1 MMFYV
6 SAILSFTYSQNLQ
19 PHTQGVIWNLFSS
32 ATPYK
37 LFLFTAKSFLKM
49 HFIPLFCHSHTRKM
63 KQNSTV
69 STLKRKK
76 SKPKAVYIVNILKD
90 LKKAVSETWCK
101 QVQWFPVCNKENTFS
116 LIPDATPRQDSS
128 LQMQQA

>member
-1 MMFYV
+1 
-6 SAILSFTYSQNLQ
+6 
-19 PHTQGVIWNLFSS
+19 
-32 ATPYK
+32 
-37 LFLFTAKSFLKM
+37 
-49 HFIPLFCHSHTRKM
+49 M

-90 LKKAVSETWCK
+90 LKKAVSETWFK